1 MNSMTIAALRSPD
14 TVSDTVRLDALDAT
28 RAFALLLGVVFHAS
42 LSFVPVFMG
51 WAVQDVSTSPWV
63 TGFTTVSHSF
73 RMELFFLLAGF
84 FARNAVQRRG
94 GREFLRTR
102 LIRVGIPF
110 LIGWFLLR
118 PLLVSGW
125 IVGSMSL
132 RGTVDVP
139 GALWG
144 GVLSLSTLPTGLYTG
159 THLWFLYYLA
169 LITGLTLGVRWL
181 MSGTA
186 ADLDAWM
193 RQADAAMAWIARTPG
208 SILWPAIPT
217 AVLLGFMQGWSVDT
231 PDRSLRPH
239 LPVLLLYGGCFGL
252 GWMLGRQRDLLPR
265 FAKVTPMRI
274 LLTCLGIAA
283 VLWLGDLERDPAH
296 PRYQAAHV
304 GYAMAYALTLWS
316 LVFLTLGIFGKWCSR
331 PNAAFR
337 YVADSSYWMYLIHLP
352 VVLWLQVAVA
362 EWTLHWSLKLT
373 FVSVVTVGMA
383 LLTYDLG
390 VRSTRIGQI
399 LNGRRRDRV
408 LIPWLLGRRMPRTA
422 ACGPIP
428 CG

>member
-1 MNSMTIAALRSPD
+1 M
-14 TVSDTVRLDALDAT
+14 
-28 RAFALLLGVVFHAS
+28 
-42 LSFVPVFMG
+42 
-51 WAVQDVSTSPWV
+51 QDVSTSPWV

-94 GREFLRTR
+94 AQFLRTR

-110 LIGWFLLR
+110 LIGWFLR

-193 RQADAAMAWIARTPG
+193 RQADAAMAWIAGRR
-208 SILWPAIPT
+208 
-217 AVLLGFMQGWSVDT
+217 
-231 PDRSLRPH
+231 DRSYGRRSRRRCCWGSCRAGVWTHRIVPLRPH

-265 FAKVTPMRI
+265 FAKSPRCGSFSRAWG
-274 LLTCLGIAA
+274 LLPSCGSATWARSGPSPISGRACRVRHGI
-283 VLWLGDLERDPAH
+283 R
-296 PRYQAAHV
+296 
-304 GYAMAYALTLWS
+304 LTLWS
-316 LVFLTLGIFGKWCSR
+316 LVFLTLGIFGSG
-331 PNAAFR
+331 AH
-337 YVADSSYWMYLIHLP
+337 V
-352 VVLWLQVAVA
+352 Q
-362 EWTLHWSLKLT
+362 
-373 FVSVVTVGMA
+373 
-383 LLTYDLG
+383 
-390 VRSTRIGQI
+390 
-399 LNGRRRDRV
+399 
-408 LIPWLLGRRMPRTA
+408 MPRFA
-422 ACGPIP
+422 MWPIP
-428 CG
+428 RTGCT

>member
-1 MNSMTIAALRSPD
+1 MNSMPTAALRSPD
-14 TVSDTVRLDALDAT
+14 TVLDAVRLDALDAT

-84 FARNAVQRRG
+84 LARNTVQRRG
-94 GREFLRTR
+94 AREFLRTR
-102 LIRVGIPF
+102 LIRMGIPF
-110 LIGWFLLR
+110 LFGWFLLR

-125 IVGSMSL
+125 IVGSMGL

-144 GVLSLSTLPTGLYTG
+144 GVLSLSNLPIGLYTG

-169 LITGLTLGVRWL
+169 LITGIAVGVRWL
-181 MSGTA
+181 LSGTA
-186 ADLDAWM
+186 AGRESWS
-193 RQADAAMAWIARTPG
+193 RRADAMMAWIASTPG
-208 SILWPAIPT
+208 SILWLAIPT

-252 GWMLGRQRDLLPR
+252 GWMLGRQRDLLAR

-274 LLTCLGIAA
+274 LIACLGIGA
-283 VLWLGDLERDPAH
+283 VLWLGALERDPAH
-296 PRYQAAHV
+296 PRYLAAHV

-331 PNAAFR
+331 PNAAVR

-352 VVLWLQVAVA
+352 IVLWLQVAVA
-362 EWTLHWSLKLT
+362 EWALHWSLKLT

-408 LIPWLLGRRMPRTA
+408 LIPWLLGRRVPRTA
-422 ACGPIP
+422 ACGPLP